1 MEMLDIPLAVAA
13 GTVLVLTL
21 VSGWI
26 KSNLWASEA
35 LICLVVGMV
44 LGQHGIGLL
53 HVDPAADESHLAFV
67 EQFTRL
73 TLALS
78 VMSAALSLP
87 TDFMKDNWRSLALI
101 LVPGTALMWFASAG
115 IAMLWLG
122 LPLMLALLAGAI
134 VTPTDPVLAR
144 SIISCRLAES
154 CVPKRTRNIITAESG
169 INDGLALPLVLLPLL
184 LMDNTRDAFSGS
196 FSFLAWEV
204 IGALALGWLLG
215 KATGWV
221 FKMGR
226 EHDFAE
232 TKSLTATTFAL
243 AILALAGV
251 SLLGA
256 DGILSVF
263 VAGLVLKRAM
273 EEERQE
279 SHEHFQDAV
288 DRSLTLPVFIL
299 LGLIAPVAAWI
310 DMGWPL
316 LAAAL
321 FIVALRR
328 LPLFLLLQALG
339 KPYAD
344 YREAMFAGWFGP
356 IGVAALFYA
365 AFAARHGASELLWPL
380 ISLTVV
386 LSVVAYG
393 VTGTPLTKLYGK
405 WLSK

>member
-1 MEMLDIPLAVAA
+1 MEALDIPLAVAA
-13 GTVLVLTL
+13 GTVLGLTL

-26 KSNLWASEA
+26 KSHLWASEA
-35 LICLVVGMV
+35 LICLLIGMA
-44 LGQHGIGLL
+44 LGEHGAGLL
-53 HVDPAADESHLAFV
+53 QIAPSANENHLAFV

-87 TDFMKDNWRSLALI
+87 TGYVRDNWRSLALI
-101 LVPGTALMWFASAG
+101 LLPGTALMWFASTG
-115 IAMLWLG
+115 IAMLFLG

-144 SIISCRLAES
+144 SIISGRLAEE
-154 CVPKRTRNIITAESG
+154 CVPARTRNIITAESG
-169 INDGLALPLVLLPLL
+169 INDGLALPLVLFPLL
-184 LMDNTRDAFSGS
+184 LMDQTKDAFSGS
-196 FSFLAWEV
+196 FAFLAWEV
-204 IGALALGWLLG
+204 VGALVLGWILG

-221 FKMGR
+221 FKLGR
-226 EHDFAE
+226 EREFAE

-243 AILALAGV
+243 ALLALAGI

-256 DGILSVF
+256 DGILAVF
-263 VAGLVLKRAM
+263 VSGLVLNCAM
-273 EEERQE
+273 KEEGQE

-310 DMGWPL
+310 EMGWPL
-316 LAAAL
+316 VGAAL
-321 FIVALRR
+321 AIVLLRR
-328 LPLFLLLQALG
+328 LPLFMLLQLLG
-339 KPYAD
+339 KPYAN
-344 YREAMFAGWFGP
+344 YKEAVFAGWFGP

-365 AFAARHGASELLWPL
+365 AFAARHGASDILWPL

-386 LSVVAYG
+386 LSVIAFG
-393 VTGTPLTKLYGK
+393 VSGTPLTKAYGK
-405 WLSK
+405 RQSL